1 MSELKTLIFDLGG
14 VVLSED
20 DSVLFQSDFLN
31 TFNIN
36 ASTVAEGWRAGWNDF
51 KIGKITENMFWDI
64 LLKTA
69 GAHPIDITKAKNLW
83 RNHAYENDHMFS
95 LLKNLQK
102 YYTLGVLSNIGKEHF
117 DYKWKHFN
125 LDRYFTFFVAS
136 GYEAIAK
143 PDLAIYELLLK
154 KIGIPSQECLFIDN
168 LERNLLPAKQLGM
181 KTILFQTQ
189 NKLETQLRSMGIRYE

>member
-1 MSELKTLIFDLGG
+1 MKGWL
-14 VVLSED
+14 
-20 DSVLFQSDFLN
+20 
-31 TFNIN
+31 
-36 ASTVAEGWRAGWNDF
+36 ASWNDF
-51 KIGKITENMFWDI
+51 KIGKISEDVFWEI

-136 GYEAIAK
+136 GYEGIAK
-143 PDLAIYELLLK
+143 PNIHIYELLLN
-154 KIGIPSQECLFIDN
+154 KIAILPENCLFIDN
-168 LERNLLPAKQLGM
+168 LERNLVPARQLGIS
-181 KTILFQTQ
+181 TILF
-189 NKLETQLRSMGIRYE
+189 ETQEQLKTELAF

>member
-69 GAHPIDITKAKNLW
+69 GAHPINVAKAKRLW
-83 RNHAYENDHMFS
+83 RVHAHENEHMFT
-95 LLKNLQK
+95 LLGRLQK
-102 YYTLGVLSNIGKEHF
+102 QYSLGVLSNIGKEHF
-117 DYKWKHFN
+117 DYKWK
-125 LDRYFTFFVAS
+125 YFHLNQYFSFFVAS
-136 GYEAIAK
+136 GYEGLAK
-143 PDLAIYELLLK
+143 PNLAIYELLLK
-154 KIGIPSQECLFIDN
+154 KTGISPEDCLFIDN

-181 KTILFQTQ
+181 KTILFESQS
-189 NKLETQLRSMGIRYE
+189 KLENQLLHMGVDYE